1 MKKSEILITITL
13 SILTLFGTSCNN
25 QESTETANANISNE
39 ENNTKD
45 NVHSIEID
53 TAEVDYEFLPPSPIQ
68 IAAILKK
75 ANMPYEDGLTNPTS
89 NSSNYS
95 TKFKQTLNFGVYA
108 CDLAYC
114 VTNDK
119 YEEAASYLKASKDLS
134 TKIGLSAIYQKGNLI
149 ERFEKNIGNQD
160 SILEILFHVQM
171 LTDDYIH
178 DNELRD
184 LSVIYFTGAWVEGMN
199 IGTHTI
205 LGNSDHKISVL
216 LSEQMTIAESII
228 RGLGAINSQN
238 ADLVDLTDHIEEV
251 VEAYHNLWSVKKE
264 GENIEYLD
272 VELKHEEVVSI
283 SEMILELR
291 EEITCKNLL

>member
-1 MKKSEILITITL
+1 MKISVKFITVTL
-13 SILTLFGTSCNN
+13 SILTLISTSCNN
-25 QESTETANANISNE
+25 QESTETVKTENTNE
-39 ENNTKD
+39 ITAD
-45 NVHSIEID
+45 DATHSVEID
-53 TAEVDYEFLPPSPIQ
+53 TADIDYEFLPPSPIQ

-75 ANMPYEDGLTNPTS
+75 ANMPYEDNLTNPTS
-89 NSSNYS
+89 NSANYS

-119 YEEAASYLKASKDLS
+119 YEEAASYLKVSKDLS
-134 TKIGLSAIYQKGNLI
+134 AKIGLSAIYQNGNLI
-149 ERFEKNIGNQD
+149 ERFENNIGNQD
-160 SILEILFHVQM
+160 SILDILFHVQM

-184 LSVIYFTGAWVEGMN
+184 ISVIYFTGAWVEGMN

-216 LSEQMTIAESII
+216 LSEQMTIAESIV
-228 RGLGAINSQN
+228 RGLKAVKSQN
-238 ADLVDLTDHIEEV
+238 DDLVDLTEHIEEV
-251 VEAYHNLWSVKKE
+251 VEAYHNLWSVKKQ

-272 VELKHEEVVSI
+272 VELKHEEVITI

-291 EEITCKNLL
+291 EEITM

>member
-1 MKKSEILITITL
+1 MKKSGILITVTL
-13 SILTLFGTSCNN
+13 SILTILGTSCNN
-25 QESTETANANISNE
+25 QESTDTANTNTTNNESTAN
-39 ENNTKD
+39 D
-45 NVHSIEID
+45 AAHSIEID
-53 TAEVDYEFLPPSPIQ
+53 TVELDYEFLPPSPIQ

-89 NSSNYS
+89 NSANYS

-119 YEEAASYLKASKDLS
+119 YEEAGSYLKASKDLS
-134 TKIGLSAIYQKGNLI
+134 TKIGLSAIYQSGNLI

-184 LSVIYFTGAWVEGMN
+184 LSVIYFTGAWVEGME

-228 RGLGAINSQN
+228 RGLKAVKSQN
-238 ADLVDLTDHIEEV
+238 DDLIDLTEHIEEV

-272 VELKHEEVVSI
+272 VELKHEEVISI

-291 EEITCKNLL
+291 EEITM